1 MADTKSKP
9 DLLGETV
16 PADEADS
23 YRGWTS
29 QQGPE
34 PAPNARELPQ
44 QFVEEQL
51 PANKDLLRG
60 FGDDPDEGVLSIPEN
75 QITDDV
81 EVLDPADQVRVG
93 NADYAS
99 PLGITANPEGAHIPG
114 ESKAPENIRA
124 YPEPGGPSDGGEE
137 GDLNDMT
144 VPELKDMARERGI
157 EGYSSM
163 NKAELVEA
171 LEE

>member
-1 MADTKSKP
+1 MAATKEKP

-23 YRGWTS
+23 LRGWTS

-34 PAPNARELPQ
+34 PPKNARELPQ

-51 PANKDLLRG
+51 PDAEEMEKTGL
-60 FGDDPDEGVLSIPEN
+60 VIPEN
-75 QITDDV
+75 QIAESA

-93 NADYAS
+93 NVDYAS

-114 ESKAPENIRA
+114 ESQPPANIKAAPE
-124 YPEPGGPSDGGEE
+124 GGSQAEGE

-144 VPELKDMARERGI
+144 KAELVDMAREQGV

-163 NKAELVEA
+163 NKDELIEA
-171 LEE
+171 LGG